1 MPVCPAVSA
10 DSSSAISASEAMR
23 RWAAAKDRPRILLVA
38 RWPQGGVGAH
48 LLANYSALCA
58 AGFRFTF
65 IGPSGEAFDRLR
77 AGFDGIEGLGFI
89 GVQVE
94 ERRCRLWPAIRALLR
109 EGRFG
114 LLHSHGITAAV
125 HAALANLGIGVP
137 HLVTLHKPLRPN
149 QFPGWLGCLK
159 RWVLKRTLQQADMIL
174 TENNDARANVLEHV
188 PSLRDR
194 AHRVVTVTDDHHAE
208 HLAALVQALADRKF
222 QNLQA
227 RSASDGP
234 MRPSPA
240 LRPSSEITFYKS
252 ETTK

>member
-1 MPVCPAVSA
+1 
-10 DSSSAISASEAMR
+10 MR
-23 RWAAAKDRPRILLVA
+23 RWATANDRPRILLVA
-38 RWPQGGVGAH
+38 RWPQSGVGAH

-65 IGPSGEAFDRLR
+65 IGPSGEALDRLR

-89 GVQVE
+89 GVPVE
-94 ERRCRLWPAIRALLR
+94 ERRCRLWPAIRTLLR

-159 RWVLKRTLQQADMIL
+159 RWVLKRTLQQADAIV
-174 TENNDARANVLEHV
+174 TESDDARANVLQHV
-188 PSLRDR
+188 PSLCDR
-194 AHRVVTVTDDHHAE
+194 AQRVVVVPESNQAE
-208 HLAALVQALADRKF
+208 QLAALLQALVDRKF
-222 QNLQA
+222 SLL
-227 RSASDGP
+227 
-234 MRPSPA
+234 PSESIA
-240 LRPSSEITFYKS
+240 A
-252 ETTK
+252 

>member
-1 MPVCPAVSA
+1 VSA
-10 DSSSAISASEAMR
+10 DSSGVSASEAMR
-23 RWAAAKDRPRILLVA
+23 LWAAASHRPRILLVA
-38 RWPQGGVGAH
+38 RWPQSGVGAH

-65 IGPSGEAFDRLR
+65 IGPSGEALDRLR
-77 AGFDGIEGLGFI
+77 TGFDGIEGLGFI
-89 GVQVE
+89 GVPVE

-125 HAALANLGIGVP
+125 HAALANLGIGMP

-159 RWVLKRTLQQADMIL
+159 RWVLKRTLQQVDAIVTADD
-174 TENNDARANVLEHV
+174 DARANLLEHV

-194 AHRVVTVTDDHHAE
+194 AHRVIAVADDNQAE

-222 QNLQA
+222 SL
-227 RSASDGP
+227 
-234 MRPSPA
+234 
-240 LRPSSEITFYKS
+240 LSSEPIAA
-252 ETTK
+252 

>member
-1 MPVCPAVSA
+1 MSVRPAVSA
-10 DSSSAISASEAMR
+10 DSAAVSASDAMR
-23 RWAAAKDRPRILLVA
+23 LWSAANHRPRILLVA
-38 RWPQGGVGAH
+38 RWPQSGVGAH

-65 IGPSGEAFDRLR
+65 VGPSGEALDRLR

-89 GVQVE
+89 GVPVE

-114 LLHSHGITAAV
+114 LLHSHGITAAA

-159 RWVLKRTLQQADMIL
+159 RWVLKRTLQQADAIV
-174 TENNDARANVLEHV
+174 TADEDARANLLEHV

-194 AHRVVTVTDDHHAE
+194 AHRVVAVADDSQAE
-208 HLAALVQALADRKF
+208 QLAAIVQMLADRKF
-222 QNLQA
+222 SLL
-227 RSASDGP
+227 
-234 MRPSPA
+234 PSEPIA
-240 LRPSSEITFYKS
+240 A
-252 ETTK
+252 